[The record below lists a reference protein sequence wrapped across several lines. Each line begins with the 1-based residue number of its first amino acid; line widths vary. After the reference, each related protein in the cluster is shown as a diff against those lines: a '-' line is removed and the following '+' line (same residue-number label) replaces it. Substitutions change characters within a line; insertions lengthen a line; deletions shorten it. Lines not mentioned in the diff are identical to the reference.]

1 MKFNNSYN
9 KGFSLIEMLVA
20 MIISSAVTMSLFMI
34 FNSTQKKFFED
45 NIYEDIANYSN
56 SALAHVCSILDSSSV
71 RNIREIA
78 IFSNNGKQIASY
90 EISFDDNNRY
100 NISFNRSRLII
111 KDGNTDITPP
121 SLSMGYN
128 NFGTGID
135 DIDPNDLSLTTQ
147 YDFSLFKIEP
157 LEARD
162 LYQKNLNPRKLNAL
176 KKSSF
181 EVCLDVLIENELP
194 GYSSQNESI
203 WKTKTYCERVFNK
216 TLYLREISRNN
227 PEIQGNLSQF

>member
-121 SLSMGYN
+121 
-128 NFGTGID
+128 
-135 DIDPNDLSLTTQ
+135 
-147 YDFSLFKIEP
+147 
-157 LEARD
+157 
-162 LYQKNLNPRKLNAL
+162 
-176 KKSSF
+176 
-181 EVCLDVLIENELP
+181 
-194 GYSSQNESI
+194 
-203 WKTKTYCERVFNK
+203 
-216 TLYLREISRNN
+216 
-227 PEIQGNLSQF
+227 